1 MWDDFLINNRKT
13 RLLEEEEF
21 MSPFRTK
28 RRWQEGTYMRLA
40 SCDRLKTFVYT
51 KADLDAYRAGKPIDG
66 RKMTQSKLASR
77 AGVSRSFIAHL
88 VSGYRS
94 SCKPETAERISEVL
108 GLDVTV
114 LFDPETSISICQSA

>member
-1 MWDDFLINNRKT
+1 
-13 RLLEEEEF
+13 

-40 SCDRLKTFVYT
+40 SADRLKTFVYT
-51 KADLDAYRAGKPIDG
+51 RADLDAHRDGRPFDG
-66 RKMTQSKLASR
+66 RKITQTKLASR

-88 VSGYRS
+88 VSGYRN
-94 SCKPETAERISEVL
+94 SCKPDTAERISEVL

-114 LFDPETSISICQSA
+114 LFDPEPSISNRLAA